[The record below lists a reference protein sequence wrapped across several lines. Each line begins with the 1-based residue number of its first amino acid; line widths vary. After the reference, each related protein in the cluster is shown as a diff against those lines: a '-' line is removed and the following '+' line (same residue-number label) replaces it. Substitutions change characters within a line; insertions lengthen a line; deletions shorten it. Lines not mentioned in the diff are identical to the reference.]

1 MNKSITLQITLVIV
15 LAAIILVASPA
26 SNIFV
31 VNQVFGTDIAH
42 TPVNY
47 LYYWLIVSPITIA
60 RQALKMIRK

>member
-1 MNKSITLQITLVIV
+1 MNKGTALQIILVIV
-15 LAAIILVASPA
+15 LSAIILVASPA

-60 RQALKMIRK
+60 RQVLKMVRK